1 MTICVAATDEELT
14 DIAPVLLQLRPQYS
28 KESLIKQIKKQQ
40 ENGFNIAYHVLDGQV
55 SCVAGFVISEK
66 LAWEKNLY
74 VDDLVTENS
83 LRSKGSGKAMIDWL
97 KNHARE
103 QGCTQ
108 LHLDSGMQ
116 RKDAH
121 RFYDREGFDRS
132 SLHFSIAPLGTSLN
146 VD

>member
-1 MTICVAATDEELT
+1 MTICIASTDKELD
-14 DIAPVLLQLRPQYS
+14 DIAPVLLQLRPQYN
-28 KESLIKQIKKQQ
+28 KESLITQIRKQQ
-40 ENGFNIAYHVLDGQV
+40 ANGFNIAYHVLDGQV
-55 SCVAGFVISEK
+55 SCVAGFVITEK

-74 VDDLVTENS
+74 VDDLVSDNS
-83 LRSKGSGKAMIDWL
+83 LRSKGAGKAMIDWL

-121 RFYDREGFDRS
+121 RFYDREGFHRS